1 MGDFAPHGSQ
11 GGGFGG
17 PGQVR
22 HVPMIHVA
30 DPRIPPTPRPSSP
43 PSPSTTQHS
52 TFDTNDNTHLASFP
66 HTFVRRAGR
75 WSS

>member
-17 PGQVR
+17 PAQVR

-30 DPRIPPTPRPSSP
+30 APSKPTNPSHLESIDHP
-43 PSPSTTQHS
+43 TS
-52 TFDTNDNTHLASFP
+52 TFDTNDNTHLHASFP